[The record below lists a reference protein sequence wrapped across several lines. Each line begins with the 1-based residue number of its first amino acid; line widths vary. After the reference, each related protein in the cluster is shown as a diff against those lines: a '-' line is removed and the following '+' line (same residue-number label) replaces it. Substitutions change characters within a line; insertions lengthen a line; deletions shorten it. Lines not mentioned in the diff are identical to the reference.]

1 MATAL
6 FFGPVGDAAGATER
20 ALPTECATVGEAL
33 NWLRADRPALGA
45 ELERAR
51 VAVGGAF
58 VGLDHPLTPRDELSI
73 LSPVSGG

>member
-6 FFGPVGDAAGATER
+6 FFGPVGELAGATECP
-20 ALPTECATVGEAL
+20 LPAGCTTVGAAL
-33 NWLRADRPALGA
+33 DWLRTDRPALGP

-58 VGLDHPLTPRDELSI
+58 VGLNHPLGARDELSI